1 MMGNGPEGSR
11 PCLKVIWVSGDHFL
25 NGFEVMK
32 LTRKVENESVFDHSE
47 VKKSLSE
54 CLEGLKSALASVWDW
69 SPGVW
74 RCPTYAEGLLGTES

>member
-54 CLEGLKSALASVWDW
+54 CLEGLESALASAWKCLTLFPCTLKPKNGRKLV
-69 SPGVW
+69 
-74 RCPTYAEGLLGTES
+74 